1 MSDPSTPTQQL
12 PPAQPPRHP
21 PGHAE
26 SRGANHA
33 PYAPA
38 ADDEHQRPR
47 PQQPQIHR
55 RLPHEPQPQAPHAPD
70 APQEPDGLGS
80 DEALQGPPDL
90 LHPNPRPNQS
100 HQILPVQP
108 HPPQTLLA
116 ANAPELGVHLL
127 IGMVIDDA
135 DVGWF
140 RQNRNYVKAY
150 QKLGRTVIGE
160 TAVCTIGPLQIIF
173 TGMDPAATLAA
184 RAPANSRHPTSGQAT
199 ASNAIADARG
209 QTKVK
214 LTA

>member
-90 LHPNPRPNQS
+90 LHPNPHPNQS

>member
-1 MSDPSTPTQQL
+1 
-12 PPAQPPRHP
+12 
-21 PGHAE
+21 
-26 SRGANHA
+26 
-33 PYAPA
+33 
-38 ADDEHQRPR
+38 
-47 PQQPQIHR
+47 
-55 RLPHEPQPQAPHAPD
+55 
-70 APQEPDGLGS
+70 
-80 DEALQGPPDL
+80 
-90 LHPNPRPNQS
+90 
-100 HQILPVQP
+100 
-108 HPPQTLLA
+108 
-116 ANAPELGVHLL
+116 
-127 IGMVIDDA
+127 MVIDDA

-173 TGMDPAATLAA
+173 TGMDPAATLAD